1 VDGLVGK
8 GVSKIVV
15 NFDGLRRTRWHEY
28 GIRFL
33 AGGTITALV
42 GIIGRKFGP
51 SIGGLFLAFQAIFPA
66 SATLVEKHEL
76 EKKRNAG
83 VNGVLR
89 SREVAG
95 VDAAGAAMG
104 SLGLLAFALFVS
116 YMLPRQP
123 VWQVLLAGA
132 PIWMAVSAMVWWI
145 CRRI

>member
-1 VDGLVGK
+1 MVGK
-8 GVSKIVV
+8 VVSKIVV

-51 SIGGLFLAFQAIFPA
+51 SIGGLFLAFPAIFPA
-66 SATLVEKHEL
+66 SAMLVEKHEL

-89 SREVAG
+89 SRGLWFGGFVG
-95 VDAAGAAMG
+95 G
-104 SLGLLAFALFVS
+104 SRRT
-116 YMLPRQP
+116 PRCVP
-123 VWQVLLAGA
+123 VRL
-132 PIWMAVSAMVWWI
+132 
-145 CRRI
+145 R